1 MNKELGVTKL
11 EREPDVCVGPKNQKE
26 KGGQGRSR
34 ELTKFHFSLQ
44 GTYILLEGKL
54 TTKCQTQQLFIS
66 WFCHFLHLLQFRVQ
80 VP

>member
-11 EREPDVCVGPKNQKE
+11 EREPDVYVGPKNQKE

-54 TTKCQTQQLFIS
+54 TT
-66 WFCHFLHLLQFRVQ
+66 
-80 VP
+80 